1 MELYFYVAL
10 DNLIMPDLMETEDE
24 ISSDKYLSHSGNLF
38 KMFCIMIRMS
48 HCPIA
53 LPI

>member
-24 ISSDKYLSHSGNLF
+24 ISSEKSLSNSGNLF
-38 KMFCIMIRMS
+38 KIFRIIICSFHITYI
-48 HCPIA
+48 
-53 LPI
+53 